1 MFVGAEALDRGVLR
15 EHGECQGIA
24 GVVGI
29 EAAVDLV
36 GMADEMREPER
47 VWSGPCSRDAEVVRM
62 EAEATEG
69 IDG

>member
-1 MFVGAEALDRGVLR
+1 MSGWTEAFDRGVLR
-15 EHGECQGIA
+15 DHGVSHGIA
-24 GVVGI
+24 CFVGI

-36 GMADEMREPER
+36 GMVDEMWEPAG
-47 VWSGPCSRDAEVVRM
+47 VWSGACSRDAEVVRM

>member
-1 MFVGAEALDRGVLR
+1 MSVRAQALDRGVLR
-15 EHGECQGIA
+15 DHGESHGIA

-29 EAAVDLV
+29 EAAVDVV
-36 GMADEMREPER
+36 GMADEMWEPAR
-47 VWSGPCSRDAEVVRM
+47 VWSCPCSRDAEVVRM